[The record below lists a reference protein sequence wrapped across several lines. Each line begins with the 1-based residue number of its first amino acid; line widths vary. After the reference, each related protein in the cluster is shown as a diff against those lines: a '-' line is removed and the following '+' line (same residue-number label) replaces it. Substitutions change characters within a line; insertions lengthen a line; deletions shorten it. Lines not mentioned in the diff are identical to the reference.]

1 MDNFFVSEFQ
11 YTEECIPEYLKR
23 WWRENL
29 IVSYLNS
36 VGFPVFF
43 LDVDHTEKSCL
54 SVSGTSADPAPAA
67 HKSQGQQGN

>member
-1 MDNFFVSEFQ
+1 MYSGISKTVVERKPDS
-11 YTEECIPEYLKR
+11 IL
-23 WWRENL
+23 
-29 IVSYLNS
+29 YLNS

>member
-1 MDNFFVSEFQ
+1 MDNFFVSD
-11 YTEECIPEYLKR
+11 
-23 WWRENL
+23 
-29 IVSYLNS
+29 
-36 VGFPVFF
+36 F